1 MKITCASCN
10 TRYSIPDEKIQGAGR
25 TFKIRCKS
33 CGEMMTV
40 KGLDGS
46 SSAAAPAAEE
56 HSWYYAVGADR
67 KGPVTRAALADLV
80 GGGAVTE
87 QTYVWRQ
94 GMANWSRL
102 AEVEELSG
110 LLAAPGTDGGPEEDE
125 EVNEGDTAYMSKDA
139 ILAAHA
145 GAAASEPAASEPAA
159 SEPAASE
166 SSAGGLFAEAGENTA
181 AFDPSSLGGDLF
193 GDGGGGDAGAEA
205 ASEEPLSDDIFQFDN
220 TPEEDT
226 AAPSGVHGRRESS
239 VLFSLDELASPD
251 ERAGMSQE
259 EAILTETSGL
269 IDIRAVAKSQQS
281 AQGDNP
287 FATVSVAGPSS
298 SGPSFSAVSVPLVQ
312 PKKSKLPLIISVAA
326 LLIAGGGVA
335 AFFLTQSKQPAPA
348 PAVVAKADAGQTAEK
363 AAEKAKPT
371 EPTKPAASAKPVAAA
386 KAAAT
391 PGTAAAAPGTA
402 AAAPGTAAA
411 APGTAAAAP
420 GTAAAAPGT
429 AAAAPGTAAAAPG
442 TAAAP
447 AAAKPAAATAP
458 TKRTKSTSRKKHSG
472 SSKPKSSGGTA
483 SAKAAPAPKPVA
495 KPASSK
501 NSSDVNA
508 LLGALNKKK
517 KKPASGASG
526 PPAGGTKLNA
536 GQVGRV
542 FRGSLG
548 KFRSCY
554 KLMSNP
560 PAGRVRVKVNVVIRN
575 NGSVARASVIN
586 GGGVSPAV
594 KSCIARRAQQLR
606 FPSFT
611 APKMVVN
618 YTIPL
623 Q

>member
-1 MKITCASCN
+1 MKITCESCN

-40 KGLDGS
+40 KGLDGAAA
-46 SSAAAPAAEE
+46 AAAPAAEE
-56 HSWYYAVGADR
+56 HSWYYAAGADR

-80 GGGAVTE
+80 GGGALTE

-102 AEVEELSG
+102 AEVEELAG
-110 LLAAPGTDGGPEEDE
+110 LLAAGEPGADEGADE
-125 EVNEGDTAYMSKDA
+125 ELNEGDTAYMSKDA

-145 GAAASEPAASEPAA
+145 GAPATEPAASEPAASEPAA

-166 SSAGGLFAEAGENTA
+166 PAASEPASGGLFGDAGENTA

-193 GDGGGGDAGAEA
+193 GDSADSADSAGEA
-205 ASEEPLSDDIFQFDN
+205 ASEEPLSDDIFQFDSA
-220 TPEEDT
+220 PADDP

-287 FATVSVAGPSS
+287 FATVSVAGPSGG
-298 SGPSFSAVSVPLVQ
+298 GPSFSAVSVPLVQ
-312 PKKSKLPLIISVAA
+312 QKKSKLPLIISVAA

-335 AFFLTQSKQPAPA
+335 AFFLTQKPAPPPA
-348 PAVVAKADAGQTAEK
+348 PKVVAKADAGQ
-363 AAEKAKPT
+363 AADHGKTP
-371 EPTKPAASAKPVAAA
+371 EPTRPATPAKPVEAVKGGVAAPTAAA
-386 KAAAT
+386 
-391 PGTAAAAPGTA
+391 PGTAPAAAAPGTA
-402 AAAPGTAAA
+402 PAAA
-411 APGTAAAAP
+411 APGTAPAAVAPGTAPSAAAP
-420 GTAAAAPGT
+420 GTAPAAS
-429 AAAAPGTAAAAPG
+429 
-442 TAAAP
+442 AP
-447 AAAKPAAATAP
+447 AAVAPTP
-458 TKRTKSTSRKKHSG
+458 TKRTKSSTRRKHSG
-472 SSKPKSSGGTA
+472 SSKPKSSGSTA
-483 SAKAAPAPKPVA
+483 SVKPAPAPKPAA

-501 NSSDVNA
+501 NSNDVNA

-517 KKPASGASG
+517 KKPAGGSSGAS
-526 PPAGGTKLNA
+526 AGGSKLNA

-560 PAGRVRVKVNVVIRN
+560 PAGRVRVKVNVVIRG
-575 NGSVARASVIN
+575 NGSVASSRVIN
-586 GGGVSPAV
+586 AGGVSPAV
-594 KSCIARRAQQLR
+594 KSCIARRAQQLH

-611 APKMVVN
+611 ASKMVVN